1 VELESVAP
9 LSVFGSLQ
17 MLLPLGEH
25 GEPEALDGK
34 VIALSERDGA
44 PTALVCFT
52 GNRLGHARAAR
63 GAGPRRARAPG
74 GNSRERLL
82 RVIEEVVARDV

>member
-1 VELESVAP
+1 MELESVAP

-44 PTALVCFT
+44 PTALVRFT
-52 GNRLGHARAAR
+52 RIGWDMHERLEALAR
-63 GAGPRRARAPG
+63 G
-74 GNSRERLL
+74 ERG
-82 RVIEEVVARDV
+82 RPAETRGSACSG